1 MNTSKWCRSLA
12 EALEKLN
19 INESNISNYEDSDLS
34 VIDQSLETIENSNNN
49 TKPQESN
56 DGGSLDLPC
65 RMPQTAGDTASSDD
79 TDPESDVIVVVDSLS
94 HSEADL
100 SCLLIDHSNSES
112 NSESEVELWD
122 LDSCTI
128 SETSSEGIINGSSKC
143 NPLEA

>member
-1 MNTSKWCRSLA
+1 MNNPKWCESLA

-34 VIDQSLETIENSNNN
+34 VIDQSFETIENSNNN

-100 SCLLIDHSNSES
+100 SGLIDHSNSES
-112 NSESEVELWD
+112 DSKSEVELWD

-128 SETSSEGIINGSSKC
+128 SETSSEIINGSSK
-143 NPLEA
+143 